1 MKRAQAFGKR
11 FPAKAF
17 TLIELLVVIA
27 IIAILAALL
36 LPAVVQ
42 AKAKAHSAR
51 CKSNLR
57 QLGLGLHM
65 YVGEAGRFPHWAVM
79 NNIDTI
85 DLWFHSLE
93 PHVSARWTNQ
103 LWTCP
108 ANRRD
113 PPSFELP
120 LPSQMIYGAWQGS
133 YAYNAGG
140 TDSDGAFNSHP
151 ILPNQVLGLGAAYS
165 PTFGKTSPALR
176 ESAIRVPADMIAIS
190 EALQN
195 GWCIVS
201 PNSFASFRSAAISQG
216 NFKTVHW
223 HVTGAHSVFVDGH
236 VEFAKDDALY
246 GRTDAARR
254 RWNNDHEPH
263 PETWEQ

>member
-1 MKRAQAFGKR
+1 MRTSTGDAECRPKR
-11 FPAKAF
+11 AF

-36 LPAVVQ
+36 LPTLVQ
-42 AKAKAHSAR
+42 AKAKAHAAG

-65 YVGEAGRFPHWAVM
+65 YVGESGRFPYWAVQS
-79 NNIDTI
+79 NIYAI
-85 DLWFHSLE
+85 DLWFHDLE
-93 PHVSARWTNQ
+93 PHVGARCTNR

-113 PPSFELP
+113 PPSYDWP
-120 LPSQMIYGAWQGS
+120 LPYQMIWGAWQGS

-140 TDSDGAFNSHP
+140 TDSDGQFNLHP
-151 ILPNQVLGLGAAYS
+151 ILPNQPLGLGPPFS
-165 PTFGKTSPALR
+165 PGFGQTSPALR
-176 ESAIRVPADMIAIS
+176 ESAIRAPADMIAIS
-190 EALQN
+190 EPLQN
-195 GWCIVS
+195 AWCIVC
-201 PNSFASFRSAAISQG
+201 PNTFASFKSVAMSQG

-223 HVTGAHSVFVDGH
+223 HVTGAQSVFVDAH
-236 VEFAKDDALY
+236 VEFTKDDALY
-246 GRTDAARR
+246 GRTDGARR

>member
-1 MKRAQAFGKR
+1 MKTAQAFGKR
-11 FPAKAF
+11 FSARAF

-36 LPAVVQ
+36 FPALVQ
-42 AKAKAHSAR
+42 AKAKAHAAG

-65 YVGEAGRFPHWAVM
+65 YVGESGRFPYWVVQT
-79 NNIDTI
+79 NIYAI
-85 DLWFHSLE
+85 DLWFHDLE
-93 PHVSARWTNQ
+93 PHVGARWTNR

-113 PPSFELP
+113 PPSYDWP
-120 LPSQMIYGAWQGS
+120 LPYQMIYGAWQGS

-140 TDSDGAFNSHP
+140 TDSDGIFNLHP
-151 ILPNQVLGLGAAYS
+151 ILPNQPLGLGPPFS
-165 PTFGKTSPALR
+165 PAFGKTSPPLR
-176 ESAIRVPADMIAIS
+176 ESAIRAPADMIAIS
-190 EALQN
+190 EPLLSA
-195 GWCIVS
+195 WCIVT
-201 PNSFASFRSAAISQG
+201 PNSFANFRSIALSQG

-223 HVTGAHSVFVDGH
+223 HVTGAQSVFVDGH